1 VLTAARSSGSIRAK
15 GVLIM
20 SMTVTRNRAEFYNL
34 DDEVLPRLK
43 AKAQRRLN
51 RLSSSCVG
59 LAVEEITPKVER
71 LFADTEIHLDRR
83 TAWSYAEII
92 SEGGRVMLR

>member
-1 VLTAARSSGSIRAK
+1 
-15 GVLIM
+15 
-20 SMTVTRNRAEFYNL
+20 MTVTRYQSDLSHLGGDA
-34 DDEVLPRLK
+34 VPRLR

-59 LAVEEITPKVER
+59 LAVDEITPKVER
-71 LFADTEIHLDRR
+71 LLADSYIRVDRR

-92 SEGGRVMLR
+92 SEGGWVTLK